1 MLLYLVLRYLK
12 AASDVSFISFHI
24 ISIIKKMPLTRIKF
38 MPFLHDDIVAMETK
52 EVLVNKK
59 YANEKEIFEGFLS
72 MSKAFFGQI

>member
-1 MLLYLVLRYLK
+1 
-12 AASDVSFISFHI
+12 
-24 ISIIKKMPLTRIKF
+24 MPLTRIKF